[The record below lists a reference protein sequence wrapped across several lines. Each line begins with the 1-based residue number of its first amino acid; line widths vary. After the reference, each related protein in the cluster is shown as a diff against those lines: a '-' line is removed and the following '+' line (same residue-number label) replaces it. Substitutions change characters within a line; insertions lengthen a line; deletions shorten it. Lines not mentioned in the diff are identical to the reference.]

1 MKTLDTSGLFL
12 KKYDVKIIEIEG
24 MVLLM
29 A

>member
-12 KKYDVKIIEIEG
+12 KKHDVKIIEIEG